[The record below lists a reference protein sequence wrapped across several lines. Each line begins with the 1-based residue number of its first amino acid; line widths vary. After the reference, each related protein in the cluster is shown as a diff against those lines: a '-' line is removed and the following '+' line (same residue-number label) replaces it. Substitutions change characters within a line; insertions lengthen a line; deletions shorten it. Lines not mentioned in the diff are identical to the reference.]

1 MPVIIIQSAL
11 ASKTKIREPKKPLA
25 AIPGAA
31 LVGAAQ
37 LHGQAQEEIN
47 HNAAQNQP
55 EMNRNRS

>member
-1 MPVIIIQSAL
+1 LEVNAGLS
-11 ASKTKIREPKKPLA
+11 
-25 AIPGAA
+25 
-31 LVGAAQ
+31 VGAAQ